1 MKKIASSSVDPEM
14 LLSRLSFS
22 HLTLLLPLHEPEKRA
37 FYERQ
42 CMKSNWSVAELKR
55 QINTLYFEQALVDN
69 LEAFL
74 IANML

>member
-37 FYERQ
+37 FYECQ
-42 CMKSNWSVAELKR
+42 CMKSNWSVTELKR